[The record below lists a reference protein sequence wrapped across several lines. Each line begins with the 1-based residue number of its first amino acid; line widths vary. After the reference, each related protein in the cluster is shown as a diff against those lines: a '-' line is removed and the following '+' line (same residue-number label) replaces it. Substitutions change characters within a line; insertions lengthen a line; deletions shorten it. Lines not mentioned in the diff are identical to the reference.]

1 MYELNLPVNGY
12 IKQNM
17 DMNQGKH
24 SAAESFWINKQ
35 RFSATL
41 RYVLTL
47 GLKL

>member
-24 SAAESFWINKQ
+24 GRKFLDK
-35 RFSATL
+35 
-41 RYVLTL
+41 
-47 GLKL
+47 